1 MASRITQHPGIG
13 KTLFNPARIGAASHE
28 GNRTVAGDR
37 IASQSWAGPR
47 RLLRRLR
54 DVMAGQ
60 SLSQEKL
67 DQIAN
72 LIAAD
77 LVADVCSIYVRR
89 AGDVLELFATKG
101 LKPEAVHA
109 TRLRIGEGIVGDI
122 AANSRPVA
130 LAEAHKHPNFAYRP
144 ETGEE
149 VYSSMMG
156 VPVLRGGRMLG
167 VLAIQNRTR
176 RSYTDEE
183 VEILETVSM
192 VVAEM
197 IVGGDLIEAAEQR
210 PADGIGLK
218 PLRLEG
224 VRLNGGLG
232 MGNAVLHRPQIPVGM
247 TVAED
252 PEIEKRRLEIALAG
266 MHKRLDEMLEA
277 ADAQGPGDHVDIL
290 RTYRMFA
297 EDKGWIRRIAEA
309 IDNGLTAEG
318 AVVRVQ
324 DDTRAR
330 MKKVEDP
337 YLRERLLDLED
348 LAYRLLQHLTG
359 QKNENPNKDLPTETI
374 LFARN
379 MGPAD
384 LLDYDRSR
392 LQGLVLEEGSATA
405 HVAIVAR
412 ALEIP
417 VIGRVKGVLG
427 RVEPMD
433 PILVDG
439 TNALCYIRPG
449 EEVRAAF
456 KSSMR
461 LSAEKR
467 AAYRAARDLPSV
479 TKDGF
484 HITLNMNAGLL
495 IDMAH
500 LHEIG
505 ASGVGLYRTEVPFMV
520 RSDFPDVETQADLYR
535 KILDQSKG
543 KPVTFRT
550 LDIGGD
556 KVLPYFEAGEEENP
570 AMGWRA
576 IRIAM
581 DRPGLLGV
589 QLRALIMASEGR
601 PLRVMFPMIATADE
615 FIRARGVLERELE
628 RAKERKQAV
637 PSKIAVG
644 AMLEVPSL
652 IFQLDALKDRADFIS
667 VGSNDLL
674 QFFFAS
680 DRGNPRLDGRYD
692 TLSAPVLSAI
702 REIVIRANRAGLH
715 LSVCGEM
722 AGQPLD
728 ALALIG
734 LGLRSLSMSPAN
746 VGPVR
751 DAVRGANISQLRGFM
766 ETLQNRPDGSL
777 RGVIASFARD
787 HGIPI

>member
-1 MASRITQHPGIG
+1 M
-13 KTLFNPARIGAASHE
+13 E
-28 GNRTVAGDR
+28 GDA
-37 IASQSWAGPR
+37 IATQSWAGPR

-54 DVMAGQ
+54 DVMAGPGV
-60 SLSQEKL
+60 SQDKL
-67 DQIAN
+67 DRIAK

-77 LVADVCSIYVRR
+77 LVAEVCSIYVRR
-89 AGDVLELFATKG
+89 AGDVLELFATEG

-109 TRLRIGEGIVGDI
+109 TRLRVGEGIIGDI
-122 AANSRPVA
+122 AAHSRPMA

-183 VEILETVSM
+183 VETLETVSM

-197 IVGGDLIEAAEQR
+197 IVGGDLIEVAEQR

-224 VRLNGGLG
+224 VRLNAGLG
-232 MGNAVLHRPQIPVGM
+232 MGFAVLHRPQIPVGM

-252 PEIEKRRLEIALAG
+252 PETEKRRLEIALAA
-266 MHKRLDEMLEA
+266 MHKRLDEMLA
-277 ADAQGPGDHVDIL
+277 SADAAGPGDHVDIL

-309 IDNGLTAEG
+309 IENGLTAEG

-330 MKKVEDP
+330 MKKVDDA

-359 QKNENPNKDLPTETI
+359 HHDSGPNRDLPDETI
-374 LFARN
+374 LFART

-384 LLDYDRSR
+384 LLDYDKEK
-392 LQGLVLEEGSATA
+392 LKGLVLEEGSATA

-417 VIGRVKGVLG
+417 VLGRVKGVLD

-433 PILVDG
+433 PILIDG
-439 TNALCYIRPG
+439 GNALCYLRPG
-449 EEVRAAF
+449 EDVRSAF
-456 KSSMR
+456 KASMR

-479 TKDGF
+479 TKDGVAV
-484 HITLNMNAGLL
+484 TLNINAGLL

-500 LHEIG
+500 LHETG
-505 ASGVGLYRTEVPFMV
+505 ATGIGLYRTEVPFMV
-520 RSDFPDVETQADLYR
+520 RSDFPDVDAQAELYR
-535 KILDQSKG
+535 KIIDQAEG

-556 KVLPYFEAGEEENP
+556 KVLPYFKSADEENP

-581 DRPGLLGV
+581 DRPGLLGA
-589 QLRALIMASEGR
+589 QLRALIRASDGR
-601 PLRVMFPMIATADE
+601 PLRIMFPMIATADE
-615 FIRARGVLERELE
+615 FIRARGVLDREIK
-628 RAKERKQAV
+628 RAKDRSQSVPERI
-637 PSKIAVG
+637 SVG

-652 IFQLDALKDRADFIS
+652 IFQLDALKTRADFIS
-667 VGSNDLL
+667 IGSNDLL

-692 TLSAPVLSAI
+692 SLNASVLSAI
-702 REIVIRANRAGLH
+702 QEIVDRARRADLD

-722 AGQPLD
+722 AGHPLD
-728 ALALIG
+728 ALALVG
-734 LGLRSLSMSPAN
+734 LGIRSLSMSPAN
-746 VGPVR
+746 IGPVR
-751 DAVRGANISQLRGFM
+751 DAVRSADTRQVADFID
-766 ETLQNRPDGSL
+766 TLKNRADGSVRSSL
-777 RGVIASFARD
+777 ASFARD
-787 HGIPI
+787 HGIVI